1 MDSTFWDH
9 CEAAAAR
16 WDVPAL
22 AVGVLVDGRPDRRSF
37 GCDIAARFRVASIT
51 KPFTATA
58 AVRSLALDG
67 TVPGW
72 PGVCVSDLL
81 AHVSGYEAE
90 HGDLARFGDG
100 DDALGRLAAELPGCH
115 RWLPAG
121 ELWSYSNAGYWLTG
135 WLLAERAGG
144 TYEDVIEGLA
154 VEAGLTATDFGEPD
168 LAGTGPAAI
177 RGPYPRVRRPS
188 GGLVSTVDDLLQFG
202 AWHLRQPALETMR
215 TVRGKPVAGVY
226 GLGLA
231 GERVGGVAVW
241 GHPGSYGGFE
251 SSLLLMPS
259 RSAVLVGLTNSSH
272 GSQALREVE
281 DAWFEELTGA
291 RRRIAP
297 TVELPA
303 AGLRAF
309 AGDYANATA
318 SVSVRVAAPGLS
330 VIFDGAAPAPAR
342 PIGPQTFEVTEGP
355 DSSSRFDFP
364 RPGLARFGG
373 RLAGLVRAS

>member
-22 AVGVLVDGRPDRRSF
+22 AVGVLVDGPTDRRSF
-37 GCDIAARFRVASIT
+37 GCDAAARFRVASIT

-67 TVPGW
+67 AAPGW
-72 PGVCVSDLL
+72 PGVCVSELL
-81 AHVSGYEAE
+81 SHLSGYEAE

-121 ELWSYSNAGYWLTG
+121 ELWSYSNAAYWLAG
-135 WLLAERAGG
+135 SLLAERAGV
-144 TYEDVIEGLA
+144 TYEEVIAGLA
-154 VEAGLTATDFGEPD
+154 AEAGLTATDFGEPD
-168 LAGTGPAAI
+168 LAGTGPAAN
-177 RGPYPRVRRPS
+177 RAPYPRARRPS

-202 AWHLRQPALETMR
+202 AWHLGRPELEAMR
-215 TVRGKPVAGVY
+215 TVHGKPVAGVY

-251 SSLLLMPS
+251 SSLVLVPS
-259 RSAVLVGLTNSSH
+259 RRAVLVGLTNSSH
-272 GSQALREVE
+272 GSRALREVE
-281 DAWFEELTGA
+281 DAWFEELLGA

-297 TVELPA
+297 TVELAA
-303 AGLRAF
+303 AGLRGF
-309 AGDYANATA
+309 AGDYANETA
-318 SVSVRVAAPGLS
+318 SVSVRVATPGLS
-330 VIFDGAAPAPAR
+330 VTLDGARPAPGR
-342 PIGPQTFEVTEGP
+342 PIGPQTFEVTDGP
-355 DSSSRFDFP
+355 DSGSRFDFP

-373 RLAGLVRAS
+373 RLAGLVRS